1 MKGLKFMFLA
11 WNEIMKNKLRF
22 ILIIGV
28 LMLVSYLVFF
38 LSGLATGLKDLNRE
52 AVDKWEADG
61 IILTEESDK
70 SLSQSSLDLD
80 NEKDV
85 DASETAVLG
94 QINAIARAGD
104 KKTNIALFGIRK
116 DEFLMPNIEEGT
128 AFSKKNEVIA
138 SDALKD
144 DGFKL
149 GDTLQLSSSE
159 EKLKIVGFTNQSR
172 FNAAPVLYGDLDTF
186 KEVKFGKAQ
195 NPNMKDQI
203 NAIVVRGDIN
213 NSVSNSDL
221 ESVEIE
227 TFIENL
233 PGYTEQNLTLTFM
246 IYFLFIISSVIV
258 AIFLY
263 VLTVQKISMFGLMKA
278 QGISNFYLA
287 KSVVAQTFIL
297 AFLGVF
303 VGLIL
308 TLITGRFLPT
318 EVPVSFDIVTMI
330 LYGII
335 LIVVAILGAVF
346 SVFTIFKIDP
356 LKAIGG

>member
-1 MKGLKFMFLA
+1 
-11 WNEIMKNKLRF
+11 
-22 ILIIGV
+22 
-28 LMLVSYLVFF
+28 MLVSYLVFF

-85 DASETAVLG
+85 DAKETAVLG

-116 DEFLMPNIEEGT
+116 DEFLMPNIEEGK

-144 DGFKL
+144 DGFKI

-195 NPNMKDQI
+195 NQI
-203 NAIVVRGDIN
+203 
-213 NSVSNSDL
+213 
-221 ESVEIE
+221 
-227 TFIENL
+227 
-233 PGYTEQNLTLTFM
+233 
-246 IYFLFIISSVIV
+246 
-258 AIFLY
+258 
-263 VLTVQKISMFGLMKA
+263 
-278 QGISNFYLA
+278 
-287 KSVVAQTFIL
+287 
-297 AFLGVF
+297 
-303 VGLIL
+303 
-308 TLITGRFLPT
+308 GRAH
-318 EVPVSFDIVTMI
+318 V
-330 LYGII
+330 
-335 LIVVAILGAVF
+335 
-346 SVFTIFKIDP
+346 
-356 LKAIGG
+356 